1 MRVLFWNRYSKPVT
15 PGHTIGFSLFVLS
28 IVGGVYLKSQKDK
41 LRARNRKDS
50 ADAVADEQ

>member
-1 MRVLFWNRYSKPVT
+1 MCVLFWNRYSKPVT

-50 ADAVADEQ
+50 ADAAADEQ